1 MNPEERVR
9 LTHIGR
15 QFRISGEFHDGH
27 RIKIGHI
34 NETFA
39 ATYHENGQLV
49 RVVHQT
55 INTNVFRQPVALMNN
70 VVRVTEHLRRKLEA
84 AGEDQLHRRALRV
97 VYAHDGQSYH
107 IDGDGRFWRTFVFVD
122 GVRSYDA
129 VQTPQ
134 QAYQAGHAFG
144 RFQSLLSD
152 LPAAELATTI
162 PDFHHTPKRYQRLV
176 QAIETD
182 EFDRVHLAKKE
193 VEFALAMKPLVGAL
207 VDAEARGE
215 VPTRVTHNDTKFN
228 NVMLDEASGEAM
240 CVVDLDTVM
249 PGLVLYDFGDMV
261 RTTTS
266 RTAEDEQYLDRVE
279 LEVPMFEA
287 LTRGYLEA
295 ACDFL
300 TPAERKLLVLS
311 GKLITFTIGI
321 RFLTD
326 YLEGDQYFRIHR
338 EHHNLDRCRKQFKLI
353 QSIDEKRDEME
364 RIVERLSK

>member
-1 MNPEERVR
+1 MNPEERQ
-9 LTHIGR
+9 LLIDIGR
-15 QFRISGEFHDGH
+15 KFRIPGHFHDGH

-39 ATYHENGQLV
+39 ATYDDQGTPF

-55 INTNVFRQPVALMNN
+55 INTHVFREPVALMGN
-70 VVRVTEHLRRKLEA
+70 VVRVTEHLRRKLA
-84 AGEDQLHRRALRV
+84 AEGADQLHRRALEV
-97 VYAHDGQSYH
+97 VPARDGAAYH
-107 IDGDGRFWRTFVFVD
+107 IDADGRFWRTFRFVE

-129 VQTPQ
+129 VETPK

-144 RFQSLLSD
+144 RFQSLLAD

-162 PDFHHTPKRYQRLV
+162 PDFHHTPKRFQRLLK
-176 QAIETD
+176 AIESD
-182 EFDRVHLAKKE
+182 EFRRGRMARKE
-193 VEFALAMKPLVGAL
+193 IAFARSMEPLVSAL

-215 VPTRVTHNDTKFN
+215 VPSRVTHNDTKFN
-228 NVMLDEASGEAM
+228 NVMLDEENGEAM

-249 PGLVLYDFGDMV
+249 PGLVLYDFGDMI

-266 RTAEDEQYLDRVE
+266 RTAEDEQFLDRVE
-279 LEVPMFEA
+279 LEMPMFEA
-287 LTRGYLEA
+287 LVKGYVEATR
-295 ACDFL
+295 DFL
-300 TPAERKLLVLS
+300 TPAERRLLVLS

-353 QSIDEKRDEME
+353 QSINE
-364 RIVERLSK
+364 REEAMQRYVESL

>member
-1 MNPEERVR
+1 MNSEERDK
-9 LTHIGR
+9 LTRIGR
-15 QFRISGEFHDGH
+15 VFRIPGTFHDGH

-39 ATYHENGQLV
+39 ATYDDGGRPF

-55 INTNVFRQPVALMNN
+55 INTHVFREPVGLMNN
-70 VVRVTEHLRRKLEA
+70 VVRVTGHLRGKLEA
-84 AGEDQLHRRALRV
+84 QGLDQLDRRALRV
-97 VYAHDGQSYH
+97 IPTREDQAFHVDEE
-107 IDGDGRFWRTFVFVD
+107 GRYWRTFVFVD
-122 GVRSYDA
+122 DVRSYDA
-129 VQTPQ
+129 VESPR
-134 QAYQAGHAFG
+134 QAYQAGFAFG
-144 RFQSLLSD
+144 QFQSLLAD

-162 PDFHHTPKRYQRLV
+162 PDFHHTPKRFERLRR
-176 QAIETD
+176 AIATD
-182 EFDRVHLAKKE
+182 EFRRGSLARRE
-193 VEFALAMKPLVGAL
+193 IEFALGMGPLVSAL

-215 VPTRVTHNDTKFN
+215 VPLRVTHNDTKFN
-228 NVMLDEASGEAM
+228 NVMLDVRTGEAM

-266 RTAEDEQYLDRVE
+266 RTAEDEQFLERVE
-279 LEVPMFEA
+279 LELPMFEA
-287 LTRGYLEA
+287 LAKGYLEA
-295 ACDFL
+295 ARGFL
-300 TPAERKLLVLS
+300 TPAEKRLLVLS

-353 QSIDEKRDEME
+353 ESMNEREAEMQ
-364 RIVERLSK
+364 RIVERFA

>member
-1 MNPEERVR
+1 MNSEDRAR

-15 QFRISGEFHDGH
+15 QFRIPGTYQDGH

-39 ATYHENGQLV
+39 ATYDDAGRPF

-55 INTNVFRQPVALMNN
+55 INTHVFRDPVGLMSN
-70 VVRVTEHLRRKLEA
+70 VVRVTEHLWRKLEA
-84 AGEDQLHRRALRV
+84 QGVDQLDRRALRV
-97 VYAHDGQSYH
+97 IPAR
-107 IDGDGRFWRTFVFVD
+107 DGRPYHVDDAGNFWRTFLFVD
-122 GVRSYDA
+122 DVRSYDA
-129 VQTPQ
+129 VESPR

-144 RFQSLLSD
+144 QFQSLLSD

-162 PDFHHTPKRYQRLV
+162 PDFHHTPKRFERLV
-176 QAIETD
+176 KAIGTD
-182 EFDRVHLAKKE
+182 ELRRGAAARRE
-193 VEFALAMKPLVGAL
+193 IEFALGMKPLVAAL
-207 VDAEARGE
+207 VDAEACGA
-215 VPTRVTHNDTKFN
+215 VPLRVTHNDTKFN
-228 NVMLDEASGEAM
+228 NVMLDVHTGEAM

-266 RTAEDEQYLDRVE
+266 RTAEDEQFLERVE
-279 LEVPMFEA
+279 LELPMFEA
-287 LTRGYLEA
+287 LVRGYLEA
-295 ACDFL
+295 TRGFL
-300 TPAERKLLVLS
+300 TAEERRLLVLS

-353 QSIDEKRDEME
+353 ESMNQREDEMQ
-364 RIVERLSK
+364 RMVERFS

>member
-1 MNPEERVR
+1 MNSEEREK

-15 QFRISGEFHDGH
+15 QFRIPGRFHDGH

-39 ATYHENGQLV
+39 ATYDDGGTPFS
-49 RVVHQT
+49 VVHQT
-55 INTNVFRQPVALMNN
+55 INTHVFREPVGLMSN

-84 AGEDQLHRRALRV
+84 QGVDQLDRRALRV
-97 VYAHDGQSYH
+97 
-107 IDGDGRFWRTFVFVD
+107 IPTREGDPFHVDEAGKYWRTFVFVD
-122 GVRSYDA
+122 DVRSYDA
-129 VQTPQ
+129 VESPR
-134 QAYQAGHAFG
+134 QAYQAGYAFG
-144 RFQSLLSD
+144 QFQSLLAD

-162 PDFHHTPKRYQRLV
+162 PDFHHTPKRFGKLLK
-176 QAIETD
+176 AIESD
-182 EFDRVHLAKKE
+182 EFRRGTVARRE
-193 VEFALAMKPLVGAL
+193 IEFALSMKPWVSAL

-215 VPTRVTHNDTKFN
+215 VPLRVTHNDTKFN
-228 NVMLDEASGEAM
+228 NVMLDVRTGEAM

-266 RTAEDEQYLDRVE
+266 RTAEDEQFLERVE
-279 LEVPMFEA
+279 LELPMFEA
-287 LTRGYLEA
+287 LVRGYLESTRS
-295 ACDFL
+295 FL
-300 TPAERKLLVLS
+300 TAEERRLLVLS

-353 QSIDEKRDEME
+353 ESMNEREGEMQ
-364 RIVERLSK
+364 RLVERFS

>member
-1 MNPEERVR
+1 MNQEERR
-9 LTHIGR
+9 KLTAIGR
-15 QFRISGEFHDGH
+15 QFQIPGEFHDGH

-39 ATYHENGQLV
+39 AAYQHAGNPF

-55 INTNVFRQPVALMNN
+55 INTHVFREPVALMQN
-70 VVRVTEHLRRKLEA
+70 VVRVTEHLRRKLA
-84 AGEDQLHRRALRV
+84 ALGSTQLHRRSLQVIHSR
-97 VYAHDGQSYH
+97 DGLPYH
-107 IDGDGRFWRTFVFVD
+107 VDGDGRFWRTFLFVD

-129 VQTPQ
+129 VETPR

-144 RFQSLLSD
+144 QFQSLLSD
-152 LPAAELATTI
+152 LPARELATTI
-162 PDFHHTPKRYQRLV
+162 PDFHHTPKRYARLLR
-176 QAIETD
+176 AIEAD
-182 EFDRVHLAKKE
+182 EFNRARIARDEIAFARSMEPLASALIDAGDRGDV
-193 VEFALAMKPLVGAL
+193 PL
-207 VDAEARGE
+207 
-215 VPTRVTHNDTKFN
+215 RVTHNDTKFN
-228 NVMLDEASGEAM
+228 NVLLDEESGEAM

-266 RTAEDEQYLDRVE
+266 RTAEDEQFLDRVE
-279 LEVPMFEA
+279 LELPMFEA
-287 LTRGYLEA
+287 LARGYLEA
-295 ACDFL
+295 TREFL
-300 TPAERKLLVLS
+300 LPAERKLLVLS

-353 QSIDEKRDEME
+353 RSMNEKEAEMQALIDR
-364 RIVERLSK
+364 V